1 MAPKR
6 LSVKQIENLRK
17 HRFILEKL
25 ASSNLKNRKIILR
38 NSPPELFRV
47 LGLVFD
53 MLANKRLDLNAE
65 QHDILKKHK
74 KLIRTTSGLK
84 GGGVKQKLI
93 AQRGGALATILK
105 TVLPV
110 IGGLPLVNIMG
121 PKGLNGADQNFE
133 NFRG

>member
-1 MAPKR
+1 MASKR
-6 LSVKQIENLRK
+6 LSVKQLENLRK

-53 MLANKRLDLNAE
+53 MLANKRLDLNTE
-65 QHDILKKHK
+65 QSHKLKKHRR
-74 KLIRTTSGLK
+74 LIRSTSGLK
-84 GGGVKQKLI
+84 GSGMKQKLV

-110 IGGLPLVNIMG
+110 IGGLLQT
-121 PKGLNGADQNFE
+121 LL
-133 NFRG
+133 